1 MTTNAP
7 LFSAWMDQ
15 FFEAYYRNRPVNA
28 SFIGVHNYDHRLPDF
43 SEHGAGDTLVEMESL
58 LQRLQAL
65 PQEPLNPI
73 EKIDRLL
80 AEGFLKIQSWEYR
93 SDHFHNGNPGVYTG
107 EAIFGLMSLFLG
119 AGTPV
124 AERIEAAVARMQ
136 AIPAFLEQGQ
146 TNLHQAPAAWTER
159 AIREC
164 QGALAFL
171 NDGLGYLVSDQHID
185 DPGFMRAAAAAGEAF
200 GEFQSYLETE
210 LRLHPTQNYA
220 CGAPAFDLMLRQGH
234 FLEMTTD
241 EIVAYAEQ
249 ELETAQAYLWEHAS
263 DFDAATPEAALARLA
278 DLHPTTEGY
287 LGRYA
292 EFWQAARQ
300 ASLTRDLVTWPDFP
314 IRYILQ
320 PRWAR
325 KAAPYLYFLF
335 YRSPAA
341 FNRPPVHDYL
351 VTPIE
356 ASLSPDEQENLLRST
371 NDSVIKLNHVVH
383 HGSLGHHI
391 QNWHAYRSKSRL
403 GQVAA
408 VDCASRIAMFCGGT
422 MAEGWAVYATDL
434 IAGTG
439 FMTPLEHYSEYQSRR
454 RFCARAIVDVQL
466 HQGQFSLEEAAHFYE
481 QRAGMD
487 PAFARSEAI
496 KNSMNPGVAVI
507 YLLGCDR
514 IHRLCRD
521 LATRQGDR
529 FSLRNFHDQF
539 LSYGSIPVELIAK
552 EMEKG
557 EDHAQ

>member
-1 MTTNAP
+1 
-7 LFSAWMDQ
+7 
-15 FFEAYYRNRPVNA
+15 
-28 SFIGVHNYDHRLPDF
+28 
-43 SEHGAGDTLVEMESL
+43 
-58 LQRLQAL
+58 
-65 PQEPLNPI
+65 
-73 EKIDRLL
+73 
-80 AEGFLKIQSWEYR
+80 
-93 SDHFHNGNPGVYTG
+93 
-107 EAIFGLMSLFLG
+107 
-119 AGTPV
+119 
-124 AERIEAAVARMQ
+124 
-136 AIPAFLEQGQ
+136 
-146 TNLHQAPAAWTER
+146 
-159 AIREC
+159 
-164 QGALAFL
+164 
-171 NDGLGYLVSDQHID
+171 
-185 DPGFMRAAAAAGEAF
+185 
-200 GEFQSYLETE
+200 
-210 LRLHPTQNYA
+210 
-220 CGAPAFDLMLRQGH
+220 
-234 FLEMTTD
+234 
-241 EIVAYAEQ
+241 
-249 ELETAQAYLWEHAS
+249 
-263 DFDAATPEAALARLA
+263 
-278 DLHPTTEGY
+278 
-287 LGRYA
+287 
-292 EFWQAARQ
+292 
-300 ASLTRDLVTWPDFP
+300 
-314 IRYILQ
+314 
-320 PRWAR
+320 
-325 KAAPYLYFLF
+325 
-335 YRSPAA
+335 
-341 FNRPPVHDYL
+341 VHDYL

-529 FSLRNFHDQF
+529 FNLRNFHDQF

>member
-28 SFIGVHNYDHRLPDF
+28 TFIGVHDYDHRLPDF
-43 SEHGAGDTLVEMESL
+43 SENGTGDTLAEMESL
-58 LQRLQAL
+58 LDRLQAL
-65 PQEPLNPI
+65 PQEPLTPI
-73 EKIDRLL
+73 ERIDRLL

-119 AGTPV
+119 AGTPL
-124 AERIEAAVARMQ
+124 AGRIEAAIARMQ
-136 AIPAFLEQGQ
+136 AIPAFLEQGRKNLRQ
-146 TNLHQAPAAWTER
+146 TPAAWNER

-185 DPGFMRAAAAAGEAF
+185 DPRFIRAAAPAREAF
-200 GEFQSYLETE
+200 VEFQSYLETE
-210 LRLHPTQNYA
+210 LRSHLTQNYA
-220 CGAPAFDLMLRQGH
+220 CGSPAFDLMLRQGH

-249 ELETAQAYLWEHAS
+249 ELQTAQAYLWEHAS
-263 DFDAATPEAALARLA
+263 DFSAATPEAALAHLA

-314 IRYILQ
+314 IRYIPQ

-335 YRSPAA
+335 YRAPAA

-351 VTPIE
+351 VTPVE
-356 ASLSPDEQENLLRST
+356 ASLPPEQQESLLRSN
-371 NDSVIKLNHVVH
+371 NDSVIKLNHVLH

-391 QNWHAYRSKSRL
+391 QNWNAYHSKSRL

-422 MAEGWAVYATDL
+422 MAEGWAVYASDL
-434 IAGTG
+434 IADTD
-439 FMTPLEHYSEYQSRR
+439 FMTPLERYSEYQSRR

-466 HQGQFSLEEAAHFYE
+466 HQEQFGLEEAARFYE

-514 IHRLCRD
+514 IHNLRRN

-529 FSLRNFHDQF
+529 FSLRTFHDQF

-552 EMEKG
+552 EMEK
-557 EDHAQ
+557 EDDHAQ